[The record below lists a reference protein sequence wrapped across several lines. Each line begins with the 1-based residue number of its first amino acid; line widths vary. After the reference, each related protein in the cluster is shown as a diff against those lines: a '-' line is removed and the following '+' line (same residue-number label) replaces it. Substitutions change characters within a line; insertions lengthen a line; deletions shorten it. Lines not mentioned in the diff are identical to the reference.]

1 MVIMLRAVDS
11 SSSNQFLPFFFFFFW
26 LFKKRLLLPERSFL
40 INSSFF
46 ISNVSLS
53 LDFDRSLLA
62 TNYPKDIPISHYDNI
77 SIVHPFSPSYI
88 STKYIS
94 DSHRLTIEFELVCN
108 ASFPPS
114 KPSKI
119 FQIYVS
125 ALYKAPIDCPIHA
138 RVSFLLPKNS
148 RFTCP
153 HRLLQEMIDRPTE
166 SPLPFSNS
174 LKNSTEI
181 SIFSLK
187 SRERT
192 NPNQTCSKK
201 TF

>member
-1 MVIMLRAVDS
+1 MLRAVDS
-11 SSSNQFLPFFFFFFW
+11 SSSNQFLPFFFFFFL
-26 LFKKRLLLPERSFL
+26 LFKKRLLLPERFL

-46 ISNVSLS
+46 TSNISFS

-62 TNYPKDIPISHYDNI
+62 TNYPKDIPVSHYDNI

-119 FQIYVS
+119 FQIYVHYIKLQS
-125 ALYKAPIDCPIHA
+125 IVQYMHESPFSSQRIPDSVPASITPRDDRSPNRISSPL
-138 RVSFLLPKNS
+138 LQLPKK
-148 RFTCP
+148 F
-153 HRLLQEMIDRPTE
+153 HRDY
-166 SPLPFSNS
+166 
-174 LKNSTEI
+174 
-181 SIFSLK
+181 
-187 SRERT
+187 
-192 NPNQTCSKK
+192 
-201 TF
+201 